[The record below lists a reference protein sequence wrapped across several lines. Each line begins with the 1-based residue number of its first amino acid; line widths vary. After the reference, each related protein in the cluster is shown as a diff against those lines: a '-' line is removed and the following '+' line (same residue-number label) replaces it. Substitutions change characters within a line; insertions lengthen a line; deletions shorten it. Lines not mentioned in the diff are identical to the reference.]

1 MEQILIPLERAKLLE
16 KKMLEK
22 VESKLHCVIKI
33 EDQNEIVINGE
44 PYDEYNAKNILL
56 AFGRGFPF
64 DTSCKLLSESYY
76 FKHIDLRD
84 MFRNREQV
92 RRIKS
97 RIIGEEGRAKEY
109 IESVSETDIAIYGDT
124 ISLIG
129 TIEGIHI
136 ATVAIEILLGGGT
149 HKTAYKAMEDA
160 RRKAKEA
167 GLL

>member
-1 MEQILIPLERAKLLE
+1 MEQILIPVERAVLLDR
-16 KKMLEK
+16 KMLGK
-22 VESKLHCVIKI
+22 IESRLHCKI
-33 EDQNEIVINGE
+33 GIHDQNEITIDGE

-56 AFGRGFPF
+56 AFGRGFGF
-64 DTSCKLLSESYY
+64 DTTLKLLSDSYY

-84 MFRNREQV
+84 ILRNREQV
-92 RRIKS
+92 RRIKA
-97 RIIGEEGRAKEY
+97 RIIGEDGRAMKY

-149 HKTAYKAMEDA
+149 HKTAYKVMEDA

>member
-1 MEQILIPLERAKLLE
+1 MEQILIPIERAKLLE
-16 KKMLEK
+16 KKMLAK
-22 VESKLHCVIKI
+22 AESRLHCKI
-33 EDQNEIVINGE
+33 GIHDENQVVINGK
-44 PYDEYNAKNILL
+44 PYDEYNAKNILQ

-64 DTSCKLLSESYY
+64 DTSCKLLSENYY
-76 FKHIDLRD
+76 FKYIDLRD
-84 MFRNREQV
+84 MFRNKEQV
-92 RRIKS
+92 RRIKA
-97 RIIGEEGRAKEY
+97 RIIGEDGRAKAY
-109 IESVSETDIAIYGDT
+109 MESISEADIAIYGDT